1 MSAPVT
7 FSIIIPSYNRERFIL
22 ATLASALEQT
32 YPHFEVIVVD
42 DGSVDHTD
50 QVIAQLNDP
59 RVVYHKKINE
69 ERAVARNTGFQLAKG
84 DYVTLLDS
92 DDYLYPNHLEE
103 AAAYIRA
110 NQQPEIIRFDYDIV
124 DSDKQILRSD
134 RLPDNIN
141 DKMTSGNYMGCSGII
156 LRRDI
161 ALAYPFNP
169 DRDLSGSEDYELW
182 LRLAARF
189 TVHVPHRVTCS
200 LHSHEERSVIFNIE
214 EPTLVKRIQLLIQYT
229 QRDRAVKKI
238 FGRRST
244 AFISH
249 CYLYISLHLA
259 IAKINGSAIR
269 YLIKA
274 LRTYPPAIFDK
285 RFLGILK
292 TLIIGNINSSFG

>member
-1 MSAPVT
+1 MNKPVT

-22 ATLASALEQT
+22 ATLASTLEQT
-32 YPHFEVIVVD
+32 YPHYEVIVVD
-42 DGSVDHTD
+42 DGSEDNTD
-50 QVIAQLNDP
+50 KLIASLNDP
-59 RVVYHKKINE
+59 RIIYYKKKNE

-92 DDYLYPNHLEE
+92 DDYFYPNHLEE
-103 AAAYIRA
+103 AARYI
-110 NQQPEIIRFDYDIV
+110 NENGSPEIIRFDYDIV
-124 DSDKQILRSD
+124 DSNKNRLKVD
-134 RLPDNIN
+134 RLPDRIN
-141 DKMTSGNYMGCSGII
+141 RKMTKGNYMGCSGIL

-189 TVHVPHRVTCS
+189 TVHVPHVVTCS
-200 LHSHEERSVIFNIE
+200 LHAHDERSVIYNIE
-214 EPTLVKRIQLLIQYT
+214 ENTLVKRIQLLIRYT
-229 QRDRAVKKI
+229 QQDRAVKKI
-238 FGRRST
+238 FGTRKD

-269 YLIKA
+269 YLFKA
-274 LRTYPPAIFDK
+274 INTYPPAILDK

-292 TLIIGNINSSFG
+292 TLIVGNINSSFG